1 MSGITR
7 QLVYLSDA
15 KFGLKMND
23 IEKILT
29 SSRRNNLNDE
39 VTGLLIYSDG
49 VFIQILEGVQKTV
62 ERVFQRILDDSRHE
76 NVAILL
82 DNDVETRAFANW
94 EMAFIE
100 STPEELGARAGVNG
114 ALDRSEVLRLLSQ
127 DQSRVTIFLHNFAS
141 ALGD

>member
-15 KFGLKMND
+15 KFGLEKSD

-49 VFIQILEGVQKTV
+49 VFIQILEGVGETV

-76 NVAILL
+76 NVEILL
-82 DNDVETRAFANW
+82 DATVESRAFANW

-100 STPEELGARAGVNG
+100 STPEELGQRAGVDG
-114 ALDRSEVLRLLSQ
+114 ALDRSEVLRLLNQ
-127 DQSRVTIFLHNFAS
+127 DQSRVTTFLHNFAS